1 VGLQSFQGNN
11 QRFKGPNVSSGDI
24 LQGIQMVGDAGT
36 QAIGGLDNIRRIGNK
51 SSIMDLIGKSDSAN
65 YGDVLGQVSALAAD
79 TTADGA
85 AAAQAGMG
93 DFYKKASN
101 DLTGLGKI
109 LTAYKPT
116 KGASNS
122 RTNLSYLGK
131 VDAYNKMR
139 GLKPVPTGN
148 IAEDGLALRK
158 WRADMTAAKSAVDN
172 RAALVSGNGASAG
185 SGDMGMMTEAAK
197 TMNKYFDRKMGFDAV
212 AAGGGGKAAPSV
224 IEQIVQREQ
233 QRGPLEGP
241 EEMPE
246 GYKEPLDMF
255 QEDGN
260 GQPQHR
266 PGVPIMGPFG
276 KAPTI
281 DKSKWIT
288 YKPTETDLIGKNNKF
303 GPKPS
308 VYPPKGKDLPEV
320 EGKTP
325 PKVKP
330 KSFMEQL
337 IPGWDSKTDAE
348 KKADRKQAKIDARN
362 EYNLQHGV
370 RDIPAEQKAGP
381 KRSKIGNILH
391 NIKQGVKNIDGR
403 DVANAG
409 KGIVRGGVTASTGT
423 GGGRTFYNESGE
435 PLEQSMWD
443 GFMGNTP
450 EGAVYAKSED
460 ELNMTPLSGFQREM
474 AGTTGATPG
483 FKPAS
488 ANTGRGEPSEGGPSG
503 GSTGEST
510 KAEHVVEETPYG
522 FSINFDDQSSK
533 SQTSYNVL
541 EARRAL
547 AELESYRVDATG
559 PQRLEIDKKMQEAKA
574 IISKNRGNT
583 AIDRGMANI
592 RQNSRKYNDNNV
604 LLPRNS
610 RELVDDLSG
619 DADTKKILSKV
630 LSPRSKT
637 VLDNILQAAEVE
649 KGDGKFAVTIGGDS
663 AIPGFSDPVSLAG
676 DSRIDVAS
684 QYLQMMLQM
693 GQSSDK
699 TREFV
704 NTFPESKRQ
713 AIYDQVNLDS
723 HSVKKS
729 DRSNPWARNFRNSEV
744 PNASM
749 TPDFSD
755 SDMIDAWLFENIK
768 G

>member
-1 VGLQSFQGNN
+1 
-11 QRFKGPNVSSGDI
+11 
-24 LQGIQMVGDAGT
+24 
-36 QAIGGLDNIRRIGNK
+36 
-51 SSIMDLIGKSDSAN
+51 
-65 YGDVLGQVSALAAD
+65 
-79 TTADGA
+79 
-85 AAAQAGMG
+85 
-93 DFYKKASN
+93 
-101 DLTGLGKI
+101 
-109 LTAYKPT
+109 
-116 KGASNS
+116 
-122 RTNLSYLGK
+122 
-131 VDAYNKMR
+131 
-139 GLKPVPTGN
+139 
-148 IAEDGLALRK
+148 
-158 WRADMTAAKSAVDN
+158 
-172 RAALVSGNGASAG
+172 
-185 SGDMGMMTEAAK
+185 
-197 TMNKYFDRKMGFDAV
+197 
-212 AAGGGGKAAPSV
+212 
-224 IEQIVQREQ
+224 
-233 QRGPLEGP
+233 
-241 EEMPE
+241 
-246 GYKEPLDMF
+246 
-255 QEDGN
+255 
-260 GQPQHR
+260 
-266 PGVPIMGPFG
+266 
-276 KAPTI
+276 
-281 DKSKWIT
+281 
-288 YKPTETDLIGKNNKF
+288 
-303 GPKPS
+303 
-308 VYPPKGKDLPEV
+308 
-320 EGKTP
+320 
-325 PKVKP
+325 
-330 KSFMEQL
+330 
-337 IPGWDSKTDAE
+337 
-348 KKADRKQAKIDARN
+348 
-362 EYNLQHGV
+362 
-370 RDIPAEQKAGP
+370 
-381 KRSKIGNILH
+381 
-391 NIKQGVKNIDGR
+391 
-403 DVANAG
+403 
-409 KGIVRGGVTASTGT
+409 
-423 GGGRTFYNESGE
+423 
-435 PLEQSMWD
+435 
-443 GFMGNTP
+443 MGNTP

-460 ELNMTPLSGFQREM
+460 ELNMTPLNGFQREM

-488 ANTGRGEPSEGGPSG
+488 ANTGRGEPAEGGPSG
-503 GSTGEST
+503 GSTGKST
-510 KAEHVVEETPYG
+510 KAGHVVEETPYG

-610 RELVDDLSG
+610 RELIDDLSG